1 VRAQYKQEY
10 YFWEHENEW
19 VESEMVDVIGVVEGI
34 EEKITYRNS
43 NTYQE
48 QRDVVRLSI
57 RNAFKT
63 VKISFW
69 ADHIG
74 IIENLQL
81 QRKQPIL
88 IEDIKKK
95 KTIFLDFISESNII
109 ILDED
114 PDLKERFAAFL
125 PPFEEAPDPVSIKE
139 LLEVCSLEP
148 YSTKVR
154 HLT

>member
-1 VRAQYKQEY
+1 
-10 YFWEHENEW
+10 
-19 VESEMVDVIGVVEGI
+19 MVDVIGVVEGI
-34 EEKITYRNS
+34 EEKITYKNS

-69 ADHIG
+69 ADHIA

-81 QRKQPIL
+81 QRKQPVL

-95 KTIFLDFISESNII
+95 KSIFLDFISESNILL
-109 ILDED
+109 LDEE
-114 PDLKERFAAFL
+114 PELKERFAHLL
-125 PPFEEAPDPVSIKE
+125 PPFEEAP
-139 LLEVCSLEP
+139 
-148 YSTKVR
+148 
-154 HLT
+154 